1 VLRGLPPL
9 VQHTSAPSVRP
20 NEQNEKR
27 SRVPQ
32 FLCFTFIIVAMI
44 YLSTGTFSQIL
55 ATNRP
60 KLNMKVTSVF
70 KKPTNLVH
78 FWLTYL
84 KHVWEEIWRFF
95 LNFGLII
102 DGY

>member
-1 VLRGLPPL
+1 
-9 VQHTSAPSVRP
+9 
-20 NEQNEKR
+20 
-27 SRVPQ
+27 
-32 FLCFTFIIVAMI
+32 MI

-60 KLNMKVTSVF
+60 KLNMKVTSVL
-70 KKPTNLVH
+70 KNQPTLYI

-84 KHVWEEIWRFF
+84 NHVWEEIWRFF

>member
-1 VLRGLPPL
+1 M
-9 VQHTSAPSVRP
+9 
-20 NEQNEKR
+20 
-27 SRVPQ
+27 PQ

-70 KKPTNLVH
+70 KKPTNLVN
-78 FWLTYL
+78 FLANLFETCM
-84 KHVWEEIWRFF
+84 EEIWRFF